1 MPIMLSASVS
11 FKNCF
16 AHPKVSYIMFWIY
29 YFIFHIYVFNPPEN
43 DSMYSVKY
51 EAKVLLKI
59 SMDIQLIQ
67 HYSLERAFFPHCT
80 AMMNLVTL
88 NTDSLSGFSAMF
100 Y

>member
-1 MPIMLSASVS
+1 
-11 FKNCF
+11 
-16 AHPKVSYIMFWIY
+16 
-29 YFIFHIYVFNPPEN
+29 
-43 DSMYSVKY
+43 MYSVKY